1 MEVKKAHA
9 LLSPSAAH
17 RWINCTASPRLEEN
31 VEDSGSDFAREGS
44 LAHAYCARALK
55 LETGQPVDGE
65 DKEIEELKEYYSD
78 EMDGHVEQYY
88 LTVMEHYN
96 DARAHTKDAQL
107 LVETRL
113 DFSMFLPESF
123 GTADAIIVADDLMEV
138 IDFKYGKGVR
148 VDADRNPQMMI
159 YALGALEKF
168 DFEYDIK
175 RVRMTIVQPRLDHVS
190 SMELPVEM
198 LKAWRDD
205 TLRPAAA
212 IAFMGGEK
220 AEQKP
225 GEWCRFCKVKARCKA
240 MAKLATD
247 TMCDPRLLTDK
258 EIAESVLP
266 NVKAI
271 EAWISD
277 VQEFTLQQALSGV
290 KYPGYKLVEGR
301 SIRKVVDAAG
311 LTVALAAAG
320 YDEDLLYKT
329 RELKALGELEKLVG
343 KKRFGVLC
351 GEYIAK
357 PAGKPTL
364 VPESDKRKELNN
376 AADDF
381 SEIES

>member
-17 RWINCTASPRLEEN
+17 RWINCTAAPRLEEN

-55 LETGQPVDGE
+55 LEIGQPIDPE
-65 DKEIEELKEYYSD
+65 DEEIEELKSYYSS

-88 LTVMEHYN
+88 LAVMEHFN

-113 DFSMFLPESF
+113 DFSQFLPESF

-240 MAKLATD
+240 MSKLAED
-247 TMCDPRLLTDK
+247 TICDPRLLSDK
-258 EIAESVLP
+258 EIAENVLP
-266 NVKAI
+266 VVKTI

-277 VQEFTLQQALSGV
+277 VQEYTLSQALSGV

-301 SIRKVVDAAG
+301 SLRRVTDVAG
-311 LTVALAAAG
+311 LTVALASAG
-320 YDEDLLYKT
+320 FDESQLFKT

-343 KKRFGVLC
+343 KKRFGMLC
-351 GEYIAK
+351 NEFIEK

-376 AADDF
+376 AAEDF
-381 SEIES
+381 DGIEN